1 MKFNK
6 NDFELSANLLKAKAN
21 AQALTN
27 ADVKSIEAAGLRLVH
42 RPTVKTNVV
51 SMAEALEKRRL
62 QMTTSPEAA

>member
-1 MKFNK
+1 
-6 NDFELSANLLKAKAN
+6 
-21 AQALTN
+21 
-27 ADVKSIEAAGLRLVH
+27 VKSIEAAGLRLVH